1 MTSTIRQKIILFTVV
16 PVTVIYNLLFGINLY
31 QSVQRSSQA
40 LENQMAETAWR
51 YAGQF
56 DNFLM
61 ESSQVARSIAG
72 FIEISP
78 RLDDAHLY
86 RLVANSVSD
95 NPMLVSASLI
105 FLPDMR
111 GPGQPLF
118 APTAWRNS
126 GSVLF
131 RDRGGDTDFRNRID
145 AWLNDKSYLRRQWC
159 PPEQHPNH
167 PQQVSTFLEPIYRDG
182 QLRGMVALDVNLNQ
196 LNDVS
201 SWKSSSEMDFMVVA
215 NDGSYI
221 YVPYAIE
228 QGETVFDTAK
238 RLNHPDYMKFANIM
252 TGSQSAKIRLKMGD
266 EDHWLFYAP
275 VRSAGWML
283 AASVPRSRAL
293 ADLRAHAVT
302 QAVILLISLVLIFG
316 CVWFISGRI
325 SRPIRQLERAVRRVA
340 SGDLNASV
348 HIPNRDETGSLAR
361 YFSEMTG
368 QLALREEALRASKN
382 FAIDSIVQGLKGR
395 YFYFSHDRDG
405 NITSASPSVTDVLG
419 FTVEEYCQHFT
430 AHQTNKKSNRT
441 SLTITDQVLTTGQA
455 NGYEVEMFDSQG
467 RRRYI
472 EVFKVP
478 MFEPDGSISGIE
490 GLAHDITARV
500 SDTEK
505 FRGLLESAPDA
516 MVITNIEGQILIVN
530 ERAETLF
537 EQEWDDLIGQSV
549 ACLFPDHD
557 QSGIFPLLTT
567 PLELRATLKISRGRE
582 GACRR
587 ASGEEF
593 PVEYTLS
600 PLETWDGT
608 LFSVSVRDITDR
620 KQAEAA
626 LRLSEARFRR
636 LVEGLQQ
643 EYFFYSL
650 NPDGSYIYV
659 TDSVQRILGYRPA
672 DFMKHS
678 RDYLYDDNERTWV
691 HENTRRVANGQ
702 IRPSYEVKIY
712 CGNGAVSVLEVL
724 EVPAFGSDGKVKAVE
739 GIARDRTSYKKAE
752 EELRRARD
760 AAEAASHANSLFLSN
775 MSHELR
781 TPLNGVLG
789 YTQVMLRD
797 KQLNPQH
804 RRSLVAIEDCGQHL
818 LTLINDILDLA
829 KIEAGGLEV
838 ITEPVDLYRLVLSV
852 HQMLYQR
859 AQNKGIQFKLNL
871 GGQRINHVEFDPD
884 SLETALPRMIWL
896 DSTRLRQVLI
906 NLAGN
911 AIKYTRSGQ
920 VLLSVSL
927 EHQGDNLGERL
938 CFRVEDTGIGIDK
951 DNLELIFE
959 PFRQTDGGRQ
969 AGGTGLGLA
978 ISRRLVE
985 IMGEQIRVE
994 SVLRTGSCF
1003 YFDLP
1008 LIRCSDEVQ
1017 VLASGSPSDEGH
1029 CRKVLAPGQQVNVLV
1044 VDDNA
1049 VNRDI
1054 LVTLLQSSG
1063 FTVRQAENGQVALD
1077 CAQQEAFDAILMDL
1091 RMPVMD
1097 GFDAANAIRSL
1108 EGTHAPAIIAVT
1120 ASVYSELR
1128 EKVHLHGFT
1137 DFVGKP
1143 FRADEIFDTLQKH
1156 LGLQYCSDCESSSAL
1171 PDLPILTPDIAT
1183 DFANALEN
1191 AMEMGDIEA
1200 IRGLAHHYAAIPGIE
1215 AWGERLDTLCDSFA
1229 VGQLETL
1236 LMSLRRQARDV
1247 A

>member
-1 MTSTIRQKIILFTVV
+1 
-16 PVTVIYNLLFGINLY
+16 
-31 QSVQRSSQA
+31 
-40 LENQMAETAWR
+40 MAEAAWR
-51 YAGQF
+51 YAVGF
-56 DNFLM
+56 DNYLM
-61 ESSQVARSIAG
+61 EASQVARSLAG
-72 FIEISP
+72 FIEIRP
-78 RLDDAHLY
+78 ELDDVHLY

-95 NPMLVSASLI
+95 NPVLVSATLV
-105 FLPDMR
+105 FLPGAR
-111 GPGQPLF
+111 GENQTLF
-118 APTAWRNS
+118 APTAWRSNDS
-126 GSVLF
+126 ILF
-131 RDRGGDTDFRNRID
+131 RDQGKDGSFIPCVER
-145 AWLNDKSYLRRQWC
+145 WLNEQLYINQKWC
-159 PPEQHPNH
+159 PPDQDPNH
-167 PQQVSTFLEPIYRDG
+167 VDLISTYLEPFYRDG
-182 QLRGMVALDVNLNQ
+182 KLIGIVAVKVNLGKLDEVGARDAQ
-196 LNDVS
+196 
-201 SWKSSSEMDFMVVA
+201 SEMDFLVVA
-215 NDGSYI
+215 KDGTYI
-221 YVPYAIE
+221 YAPFEIDK
-228 QGETVFDTAK
+228 GENLFDTAR
-238 RLNHPDYMKFANIM
+238 RLNSPDYMKFAEMM
-252 TGSQSAKIRLKMGD
+252 TGDQSGKMRLTING
-266 EDHWLFYAP
+266 ESHWLFYAP
-275 VRSAGWML
+275 IRAAGWML
-283 AASVPRSRAL
+283 SASVPRSRAL

-302 QAVILLISLVLIFG
+302 QAVILLISLVLIFAS
-316 CVWFISGRI
+316 VWFISGRI

-405 NITSASPSVTDVLG
+405 NITATSPSVTDVLG

-430 AHQTNKKSNRT
+430 AHQTSKKSNRI

-455 NGYEVEMFDSQG
+455 NGYEVEMYDSQG

-490 GLAHDITARV
+490 GLAHDITERV

-516 MVITNIEGQILIVN
+516 MVITDIEGQIRIVN

-537 EQEWDDLIGQSV
+537 EQERDKLIGQSV
-549 ACLFPDHD
+549 ACLFPDQD
-557 QSGIFPLLTT
+557 QSDTFPLLMT
-567 PLELRATLKISRGRE
+567 PLEQRATLKISHGRE
-582 GACRR
+582 GVCRR
-587 ASGEEF
+587 ASGEDF

-600 PLETWDGT
+600 PLETGDEI

-659 TDSVQRILGYRPA
+659 TDSVQRILGYRPV

-678 RDYLYDDNERTWV
+678 RDYLYDDTERAWV
-691 HENTRRVANGQ
+691 KENTQKVAAGQ

-712 CGNGAVSVLEVL
+712 RGNGAVSVLEVL

-760 AAEAASHANSLFLSN
+760 AAEAASHAKSLFLSN

-797 KQLNPQH
+797 KQLSPQH

-852 HQMLYQR
+852 HQMLFQR

-884 SLETALPRMIWL
+884 SLETMLPRMIWL

-920 VLLSVSL
+920 VLLSVSM
-927 EHQGDNLGERL
+927 EPKDDNQDEQL

-951 DNLELIFE
+951 DSLEIIFE

-985 IMGEQIRVE
+985 IMGGQIGVE
-994 SVLRTGSCF
+994 SVLGSGSCF

-1008 LIRCSDEVQ
+1008 LIRCNEEVQ
-1017 VLASGSPSDEGH
+1017 VLESDASSDEGY
-1029 CRKVLAPGQQVNVLV
+1029 CRKVLAPGQQVKVLV

-1054 LVTLLQSSG
+1054 LVTLLQSAG
-1063 FTVRQAENGQVALD
+1063 FTVRQAENGQVALR
-1077 CAQQEAFDAILMDL
+1077 CAQQEVFDAILMDL

-1097 GFDAANAIRSL
+1097 GFDAASAIRTL
-1108 EGTHAPAIIAVT
+1108 EGTNAPAIIAVT

-1143 FRADEIFDTLQKH
+1143 FRADEIFDTLQRH
-1156 LGLQYCSDCESSSAL
+1156 LGLHYCSDCESSSGL
-1171 PDLPILTPDIAT
+1171 PDLPVLTPEIAA
-1183 DFANALEN
+1183 DFANALES
-1191 AMEMGDIEA
+1191 AMEMGDIDA
-1200 IRGLAHHYAAIPGIE
+1200 IRGLAHHYSAIPGIE

-1236 LMSLRRQARDV
+1236 LMNLRRQARDV